1 MVIVDTSAWI
11 EYFRN
16 GAPSVVHDVDHCLEK
31 SLVGIGDIIFCE
43 VIQGIKSKPDREK
56 VSRLLLSLP
65 QYEMVGFRI
74 AEKAADNYRL
84 LRSHGITIRKTI
96 DVIIGTFCAENGF
109 SLIHYDK
116 DFHAML
122 PHVGLELFASE

>member
-16 GAPSVVHDVDHCLEK
+16 GIPLIVQKVDHCLERNFI
-31 SLVGIGDIIFCE
+31 GIGDLIYCE
-43 VIQGIKSKPDREK
+43 VIQGIKSKHECEQ
-56 VSRLLLSLP
+56 VSSLLLSLP
-65 QYEMVGFRI
+65 RYDMVGFRI
-74 AEKAADNYRL
+74 AEKAADNYRA

-109 SLIHYDK
+109 PLLHNDK
-116 DFHAML
+116 DFDFMAHL
-122 PHVGLELFASE
+122 VGIKFYKS